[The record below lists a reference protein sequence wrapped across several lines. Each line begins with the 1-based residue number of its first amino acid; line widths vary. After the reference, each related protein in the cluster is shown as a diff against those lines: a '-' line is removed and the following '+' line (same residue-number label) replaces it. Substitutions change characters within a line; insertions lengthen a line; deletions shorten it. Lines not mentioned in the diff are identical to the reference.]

1 MRIDKKSVG
10 ILLMATVLFSAS
22 CGSGAAENMTSDDQ
36 KTN

>member
-22 CGSGAAENMTSDDQ
+22 CGSGAAENMT
-36 KTN
+36 